1 LKKRAWRRNPQV
13 SKLGKHKGFQVPK
26 ETPEGPGEKM
36 RVSGNL
42 RDERSAV
49 GWETA
54 GGAELEAMQG
64 EITGSPSAEES
75 AEMQQI
81 LKGRIRW

>member
-1 LKKRAWRRNPQV
+1 M
-13 SKLGKHKGFQVPK
+13 S
-26 ETPEGPGEKM
+26 T
-36 RVSGNL
+36 
-42 RDERSAV
+42 V
-49 GWETA
+49 GWEAA
-54 GGAELEAMQG
+54 GDEELEALRG

>member
-1 LKKRAWRRNPQV
+1 M
-13 SKLGKHKGFQVPK
+13 PK

-36 RVSGNL
+36 RIFGHL
-42 RDERSAV
+42 RDERSMV
-49 GWETA
+49 GWEAA
-54 GGAELEAMQG
+54 GGEELEALQG